1 VKSLTL
7 KACHSPWPAATAAMV
22 LAALPAASHAQ
33 TQAEPPPEAAGTESV
48 PAQRIVVRGQRA
60 SLDTARAIKREHLAI
75 VDSVVA
81 EDILRL
87 PDFSV
92 SEALQRVTGVQI
104 TRDRGEGGVVTVRG
118 LTQVEATLNGREVF
132 TAGVGRTFD
141 FADIPAELVAG
152 IDVYKTSSADQLEGG
167 LGGLIDLRTRRPLDF
182 AGRQFI
188 ASARLVHGDLVK
200 NDAPQ
205 YAALASDRWS
215 LGRAGE
221 LGVLLAGSLQRR
233 TWREDQKGTGTPSLR
248 EDIAPGATV
257 ATSTSETTSVGT
269 RRRAALSGVLQ
280 WRLAPGRELYAEAS
294 WQEFRTRQDSNQ
306 INVGSSASFDP
317 ASVVFFPG
325 STEVQRITW
334 LGSPISILSFARDLI
349 DRNQQAAVGG
359 LWQEGNLK
367 LKADFSHAASYNN
380 LFFSGPTFGGTAAEF
395 TQDVSGR
402 APSTQVSGTNLSDP
416 ANFNYALLAYR
427 TRPFHGELSAGRVD
441 GELRMDKGWLRA
453 VQGGLR
459 VAKRRAHN
467 APGLIFADAAVTG
480 TGAADKPGFVMP
492 NPYGDFFPGTGVTS
506 LRDYMVGNL
515 DLARDPQALRDAF
528 GITAPLPTEG
538 NPLTVWHVDETT
550 QAAYVQAPFE
560 GLDGLLAGRIG
571 LRAVRT
577 AEAVE
582 GHQSS
587 PSTGTIE
594 PIAIDTSYTDW
605 LPSADLRWRFTPR
618 WTARAAVSKSLTRP
632 TFEQLSPSLTL
643 IPNPI
648 DPRLNQG
655 FAGNPALKPVRSTN
669 LDLAIE
675 QDLGAGG
682 AWALTGFVKWV
693 DGFIA
698 IASTDETHDGQVY
711 RVSRP
716 YNSQSA
722 RIQGLELGGQ
732 YFFTGLPGAWRG
744 LGVQASYTYI
754 DSETLNTALAARTQ
768 LQGLSRNSAN
778 LVALYESGAITARIA
793 WNWRDRFLSG
803 STAVTG
809 VGLFPA
815 YTEGYGWLDASLQ
828 WRVNDHL
835 TVAVEGGNLTRT
847 LRRSNFGSETRPQSA
862 LLNDR
867 QYSLGATL
875 SF

>member
-1 VKSLTL
+1 MKS
-7 KACHSPWPAATAAMV
+7 KAQKAGHSPWSPATAVMV

-33 TQAEPPPEAAGTESV
+33 AQAEPPEAAGTEAV

-60 SLDTARAIKREHLAI
+60 SLDTAQAIKREHLAI

-81 EDILRL
+81 DDILRL

-104 TRDRGEGGVVTVRG
+104 QRDRGEGGIVTVRG

-152 IDVYKTSSADQLEGG
+152 IDVYKTSSADLLEGG
-167 LGGLIDLRTRRPLDF
+167 LGGLVDLRTRRPLDF
-182 AGRQFI
+182 VGRQFI

-215 LGRAGE
+215 LSGAGE
-221 LGVLLAGSLQRR
+221 LGALVAVSLQRR
-233 TWREDQKGTGTPSLR
+233 TWREDQKSTGTPLLR
-248 EDIAPGATV
+248 DDIAPGATV
-257 ATSTSETTSVGT
+257 ASSTSETTSVGT
-269 RRRAALSGVLQ
+269 RRRAAVSGVLQ
-280 WRLAPGRELYAEAS
+280 WRPAAGRELYAEAS
-294 WQEFRTRQDSNQ
+294 WQEFKTIQDSDQ
-306 INVGSSASFDP
+306 INASASSTFDP

-325 STEVQRITW
+325 SSEVQRITW
-334 LGSPISILSFARDLI
+334 LNAPVSILSYARDLI
-349 DRNQQAAVGG
+349 DRNQQAAIGG
-359 LWQEGNLK
+359 LWHEGNFK
-367 LKADFSHAASYNN
+367 VKADLSHANSYNN
-380 LFFSGPTFGGTAAEF
+380 LFFSGPFFGGTAAQF
-395 TQDVSGR
+395 TQDLSGR
-402 APSTQVSGTNLSDP
+402 APSTQVTGTDLSNP
-416 ANFNYALLAYR
+416 ANFRYTGIAYR
-427 TRPFHGELSAGRVD
+427 TRPFHGELTAARVD
-441 GELRMDKGWLRA
+441 GEIVLDSTWLRSL
-453 VQGGLR
+453 QGGLR
-459 VAKRRAHN
+459 LAKRRAHN
-467 APGLIFADAAVTG
+467 APGLVFADAAVTG
-480 TGAADKPGFVMP
+480 VGAADKPGFVQP
-492 NPYGDFFPGTGVTS
+492 NPYGDFFPGTGIAS

-515 DLARDPQALRDAF
+515 DLARDPQALREAF
-528 GITAPLPTEG
+528 GITAPIPPEG
-538 NPLTVWHVDETT
+538 NPLSVWHIDEKT

-587 PSTGTIE
+587 PSTGTVE
-594 PIAIDTSYTDW
+594 PIAIDNSYTDW
-605 LPSADLRWRFTPR
+605 LPSADLRWRFMPR
-618 WTARAAVSKSLTRP
+618 WTARAAVSKTLTRP

-643 IPNPI
+643 VPNPI

-655 FAGNPALKPVRSTN
+655 FAGNPGLKPVRSSN

-675 QDLGAGG
+675 NDLGAMG
-682 AWALTGFVKWV
+682 AWSLTGFVKWV

-698 IASTDETHDGQVY
+698 NASNDETHDGQVY

-732 YFFTGLPGAWRG
+732 YFFSGLPGAWRG
-744 LGVQASYTYI
+744 FGVQASYTYI
-754 DSETLNTALAARTQ
+754 DSQTLNTALGTRTQ

-778 LVALYESGAITARIA
+778 LVGLYESGPVTARIA

-803 STAVTG
+803 STAVAG
-809 VGLFPA
+809 VGVFPA
-815 YTEGYGWLDASLQ
+815 YTQGYGWLDASLQ
-828 WRVNDHL
+828 WRVNESL
-835 TVAVEGGNLTRT
+835 TVALEGGNLTRT
-847 LRRSNFGSETRPQSA
+847 MRVSNYGSPTRPQMA

-875 SF
+875 RF